1 MANGFPNPT
10 PPAGPTSQEVLTI
23 LQTIKDK
30 K

>member
-1 MANGFPNPT
+1 MSQHFPTQT
-10 PPAGPTSQEVLTI
+10 PPAGPTSEQVLTI